1 MEAMRL
7 FAALFPPEEIVQ
19 DLLSFREKMLS
30 SYSPPPIHEEN
41 RIGPDGSLRRPSSA
55 WRSSPRPQLHITLQF
70 IGDLITVHQASQIK
84 EALRAAATGGQEEK
98 EALQP
103 PAPHGQNENEASRPS
118 DSPLNIIRPFSI
130 ECVGVGAFPSPS
142 RASVIW
148 AGVRGEGLERLA
160 GAIGA
165 SLAPIGFPPD
175 RPFHSHITLLRSK
188 FAQDARALIAP
199 FENARWSARPWRAD
213 SFSLMDSR
221 EVLGGHEHEELARYP
236 LKQD

>member
-30 SYSPPPIHEEN
+30 SYSPPPVHEEN

-70 IGDLITVHQASQIK
+70 IGDLVTVHQASQIK
-84 EALRAAATGGQEEK
+84 EALRAAASGE
-98 EALQP
+98 
-103 PAPHGQNENEASRPS
+103 QNENGLQPQATSERDGKEARHPPGSLRKS
-118 DSPLNIIRPFSI
+118 ISPFPI
-130 ECVGVGAFPSPS
+130 ECMGAGAFPSPS

-165 SLAPIGFPPD
+165 SLVPIGFPPD
-175 RPFHSHITLLRSK
+175 RPFQGHITLLRSK

-199 FENARWSARPWRAD
+199 FEDARWSAHPWRAD